1 MNDPDKI
8 YFTKG
13 YKYRVAAQ
21 FEVELINCP
30 DIPFLEYGS
39 RISMPFAYIEKRV
52 KSLRSPVEPYSSYF
66 LVLEKYYGWDGATW
80 ALDSKNF
87 RKGSG
92 SHDALLELIGL
103 GLLPADPWKKWTD
116 NFLITLCKR
125 DGMWW
130 PRRRWVYQAVSK
142 LGDPKGSKPRKVY
155 CAP

>member
-1 MNDPDKI
+1 VNDLDKI

-13 YKYRVAAQ
+13 YKYRIAQQ
-21 FEVELINCP
+21 FEVELIDCP
-30 DIPFLEYGS
+30 HIPFLREGR
-39 RISMPFAYIEKRV
+39 RISMPFAYIEKR
-52 KSLRSPVEPYSSYF
+52 EDEYF

-80 ALDSKNF
+80 ALDSKDF

-92 SHDALLELIGL
+92 CHDALLELIGL
-103 GLLPADPWKKWTD
+103 GLLSADPWKKWTD
-116 NFLITLCKR
+116 SFLIKLCKC

-130 PRRRWVYQAVSK
+130 PRRKWVYQAVSK